1 MKAGDTVKL
10 ISNPSVDW
18 MERYLDR
25 TFEVLDFPTKSGI
38 EVKVVGTDP
47 AWKWVVG
54 KDNFEVSTEVEEV
67 LLPEWFMY
75 VVKCAD
81 DTLYTGITTDVT
93 RRLHEH
99 NNTAKGAKYTKKRR
113 PVTLLHSVGHSS
125 RSSASRAESKFKKL
139 SRKQKLS
146 IINENR

>member
-1 MKAGDTVKL
+1 MKVGDTVKL
-10 ISNPSVDW
+10 ISTPSVDW

-113 PVTLLHSVGHSS
+113 PVALLHSVGHSN

>member
-1 MKAGDTVKL
+1 MKVGDTVKL
-10 ISNPSVDW
+10 MVNPSVDW
-18 MERYLDR
+18 MHNYLEE
-25 TFEVLDFPTKSGI
+25 TFEVLDFPTKTGV
-38 EVKVVGTDP
+38 EVKMVGTDP

-54 KDNFEVSTEVEEV
+54 KDNFEVVGEASE
-67 LLPEWFMY
+67 PEWFMY

-113 PVTLLHSVGHSS
+113 PVALLHSVGHAN
-125 RSSASRAESKFKKL
+125 RASASQAESKFKKL

-146 IINENR
+146 IINESG

>member
-1 MKAGDTVKL
+1 MKVGDTVKL

-75 VVKCAD
+75 VVKCVD

>member
-1 MKAGDTVKL
+1 MKVGDTVKL
-10 ISNPSVDW
+10 ITTPSVDW
-18 MERYLDR
+18 MEKYLDK
-25 TFEVLDFPTKSGI
+25 TFEVVDFPTESGVHI
-38 EVKVVGTDP
+38 KMTGTDP
-47 AWKWVVG
+47 GWFWIVG
-54 KDNFEVSTEVEEV
+54 KDNFVVVEDAPEPV
-67 LLPEWFMY
+67 APEWFLY

-113 PVTLLHSVGHSS
+113 PVALLHTVGYED
-125 RSSASRAESKFKKL
+125 RASASQAESKFKKL

-146 IINENR
+146 TINESR

>member
-1 MKAGDTVKL
+1 MKVGDTVKL
-10 ISNPSVDW
+10 MVNPSVDW
-18 MERYLDR
+18 MHNYLEE
-25 TFEVLDFPTKSGI
+25 TFEVLDFPTKTGV
-38 EVKVVGTDP
+38 EVKMVGTDP

-54 KDNFEVSTEVEEV
+54 KDNFEVVGGASE
-67 LLPEWFMY
+67 PEWFMY

-113 PVTLLHSVGHSS
+113 PVALLHSVGHAN
-125 RSSASRAESKFKKL
+125 RSSASQAESKFKTL
-139 SRKQKLS
+139 SRKQKRS
-146 IINENR
+146 IINESG